1 MDSFSEKAVMPH
13 EHAVILLAED
23 REDDIL
29 LVQRAFAKGEIQN
42 PLFVVRDG
50 DEAISYLS
58 GVGKFGNRAEYP
70 LPDLLLLDLKMPRVD
85 GFEVLRWVRQQP
97 GFSSLRVVVLT
108 ASDQIRDVNTAYRLG
123 ANSFMVKPTDF
134 ENVVEMSKTLR
145 NYWLQM
151 SKAPDVSR
159 SSEKRPKTSHKSVH
173 RRFPWQGTCC
183 LLPGV
188 YIDPGAVAYRRNG
201 TNGNV

>member
-1 MDSFSEKAVMPH
+1 MPH

-23 REDDIL
+23 RDDDIL
-29 LVQRAFAKGEIQN
+29 LVQRAFAKGELAN

-50 DEAISYLS
+50 EEAISYLS
-58 GVGKFGNRAEYP
+58 GVGKYGNRAEYP

-97 GFSSLRVVVLT
+97 GFSALRVVVLT

-134 ENVVEMSKTLR
+134 ENVVEMARTLR
-145 NYWLQM
+145 SYWLQM
-151 SKAPDVSR
+151 SKAPEVSR
-159 SSEKRPKTSHKSVH
+159 PSKNKTPQS
-173 RRFPWQGTCC
+173 
-183 LLPGV
+183 
-188 YIDPGAVAYRRNG
+188 GA
-201 TNGNV
+201 